1 MNFIN
6 TLIEDVFVIEPDKK
20 GDERGWFMRTFDKD
34 LFKKNIS
41 SFDSNWV
48 QINQSFNKSKHTWR
62 GFHYQ
67 KYPFAETKVVRCI
80 AGSVLDCVLDL
91 RESSETYLQTVQIEL
106 SSLNSKMIYI
116 PTGCAHGYL
125 TLEENSELIYLHD
138 EFYNPDYESGVK
150 FNDRKISFSLPLYPK
165 VISNRDCNYS
175 DL

>member
-48 QINQSFNKSKHTWR
+48 QINQSYNKNKHTWR

-67 KYPFAETKVVRCI
+67 KYPFGETKVVRCI

-91 RESSETYLQTVQIEL
+91 RESSETYLQTLQIEL